1 MELLQHFLPDSQQ
14 IYLES
19 WQLDRVNT
27 HLQAMVSST
36 QRMAECPVCK
46 GISRRIHSRYERTLE
61 DLTLAQH
68 RLTLQVQ
75 VRKFFCLNSACIRRV
90 FTERI
95 PEIAAPWA
103 RKTVRLVQRLQSI
116 GLALGGAAG
125 TRLADQLGYQASGST
140 LLNQIS
146 QLPLPSFKTPKLL
159 GVDDFAFRKGRQYG
173 T

>member
-1 MELLQHFLPDSQQ
+1 MELLQHFLPDSPQ
-14 IYLES
+14 IHLES
-19 WQLDRVNT
+19 WQLDKVNT

-36 QRMAECPVCK
+36 QRTAECPVCK
-46 GISRRIHSRYERTLE
+46 GVSRRIHSHYERTLE

-75 VRKFFCLNSACIRRV
+75 VRKFFCLNAACIRRI

-140 LLNQIS
+140 LLN
-146 QLPLPSFKTPKLL
+146 
-159 GVDDFAFRKGRQYG
+159 
-173 T
+173 